1 MLRILKSAKICWYHW
16 YLWHC
21 HPLQD
26 DDDDHCYFDRQ
37 EKISIS
43 AGGAL
48 AFDTVNL
55 LINTFSSLVRWPI
68 RTMRTMTIMT
78 MISATSFNFQ
88 QPWRRCQ
95 NLVTVT
101 EWFFFTRCSGKRVG
115 CSKRGREKE
124 VASQPGVTFT
134 CSCVRICQPKVRRLE
149 RGGQTKHLGAWPTD
163 PPGHLS
169 SYICQRIKE
178 EDIMYVVKYGSWQIE
193 ALGPN
198 LPWTVTYWMSHTWFK
213 NAKI

>member
-1 MLRILKSAKICWYHW
+1 MSRILKSAKICWYHW

-26 DDDDHCYFDRQ
+26 DDDDHCYYDDLAHDNVGSYKDDNDDNDDEDDFDRQ

-68 RTMRTMTIMT
+68 RTMRTMTIM
-78 MISATSFNFQ
+78 
-88 QPWRRCQ
+88 
-95 NLVTVT
+95 T

-149 RGGQTKHLGAWPTD
+149 RGGQTKHLGAWPTH
-163 PPGHLS
+163 PPGQLS
-169 SYICQRIKE
+169 FDIC
-178 EDIMYVVKYGSWQIE
+178 
-193 ALGPN
+193 
-198 LPWTVTYWMSHTWFK
+198 
-213 NAKI
+213 